1 MILFVFIYILNIFPN
16 PRVATM
22 LHNQNVLSLQI
33 NDTKLIYMNNIM
45 KFAIHRFQ
53 KIKIF
58 REVKH
63 T

>member
-16 PRVATM
+16 PKVATM

-33 NDTKLIYMNNIM
+33 NDTKLIYEQYYEICN
-45 KFAIHRFQ
+45 
-53 KIKIF
+53 
-58 REVKH
+58 